1 MSGILAILVDDT
13 VQLEFDHAKQVP
25 QRQLEYLDDM
35 DARMDGGVSLDGETI
50 ADPDIETRVKFV
62 AQNMATALLEDNEGL
77 AVAMCTWLG
86 VRRPELQQV
95 RISVGNLGVTVDLDY
110 ENPYQKPA
118 PQPQV
123 VHFDPRKLNS

>member
-1 MSGILAILVDDT
+1 MSGILAVWVDDA

-25 QRQLEYLDDM
+25 QRQLEYLDNM
-35 DARMDGGVSLDGETI
+35 DARMDEGVSLDGETI
-50 ADPDIETRVKFV
+50 PDPDIESRVKFV
-62 AQNMATALLEDNEGL
+62 AQNMAAALLEGNDGL

-95 RISVGNLGVTVDLDY
+95 RITVGNLGVTVDLDY
-110 ENPYQKPA
+110 EHPYEKPA

-123 VHFDPRKLNS
+123 VHFDPHKLNS